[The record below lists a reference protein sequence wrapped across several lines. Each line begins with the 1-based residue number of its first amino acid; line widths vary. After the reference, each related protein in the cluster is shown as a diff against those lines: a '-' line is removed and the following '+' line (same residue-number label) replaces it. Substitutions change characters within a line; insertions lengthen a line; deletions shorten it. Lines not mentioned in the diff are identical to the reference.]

1 MKRKIK
7 LSALLIAVTVAI
19 APSCKKNNDKNDNTT
34 KTKTELLTTGTW
46 KFTAAAISPAYDY
59 YGDGHSVTDIFSIM
73 KPCEK
78 DDYEIYKTNGIWEY
92 HEGPTTCYPLNPQ
105 EFSDSWHF
113 AANETKLVVGTD
125 EISILDLT
133 ATTLKL
139 RYTFEDAGITY
150 TEEDTYGH

>member
-1 MKRKIK
+1 MKLKIQ
-7 LSALLIAVTVAI
+7 SIAFLLIITCI
-19 APSCKKNNDKNDNTT
+19 ITFSCKKDKKETT
-34 KTKTELLTTGTW
+34 VKTKTELLTTGTW
-46 KFTAAAISPAYDY
+46 KFTAAVITPAYDY
-59 YGDGHSVTDIFSIM
+59 YGDGNSVTDIFSIM

-125 EISILDLT
+125 EISILELT

-139 RYTFEDAGITY
+139 RYTFEDAGVTY

>member
-1 MKRKIK
+1 MKLKIQ
-7 LSALLIAVTVAI
+7 SIAFLLIITGI
-19 APSCKKNNDKNDNTT
+19 ITFSCKKDKKETT
-34 KTKTELLTTGTW
+34 VKTKTELLTTGTW
-46 KFTAAAISPAYDY
+46 KFTAAVITPAYDY
-59 YGDGHSVTDIFSIM
+59 YGDGNSVTDIFSIM

-125 EISILDLT
+125 EISILELT
-133 ATTLKL
+133 ATKLKL
-139 RYTFEDAGITY
+139 RYTFEDAGVTY